1 MPLQIVEPII
11 REWRDYR
18 RLSTIYAR
26 ISEALARI
34 EPSLP
39 MLEDSAEIWTSP
51 LMKWVDLKKIVGDG
65 GGGAFIVRHDNY
77 GRACRSIVRYRF
89 LLSICR
95 FACLARASRQCNHGL

>member
-65 GGGAFIVRHDNY
+65 GGGR
-77 GRACRSIVRYRF
+77 
-89 LLSICR
+89 L
-95 FACLARASRQCNHGL
+95 